1 MSDLMNEERNEK
13 IRKQWLEVIE
23 TNESLFA
30 NLLKKENLPSE
41 KLLEIEKRQKKGQ
54 ELKKRIEDG
63 HIPDEPPIRGYK
75 RVDQQ
80 WVPISEEE
88 ADELDNVMEDLD
100 ESGHITID
108 PCDLDDDDF
117 IDEEK
122 PQPMPEIQKQKE
134 GGNKIIER
142 IRDFFRRKPKH
153 PLSEKTINRIAAG
166 FWGAIAFCA
175 IVFGFTQTI
184 EVFFTVVGLIA
195 IFSFV
200 FGPLLLFWGRAT
212 RPPVKEK
219 TEDDLYGKG
228 WEARQKK
235 LREVGKILE
244 ERDKREGK

>member
-1 MSDLMNEERNEK
+1 MSDLNNKPPARGYKYVDGQLVPMTEAEAAELDTTYMSDLEEWGDVSIEPYGLSKGMNEE
-13 IRKQWLEVIE
+13 QY
-23 TNESLFA
+23 
-30 NLLKKENLPSE
+30 KE
-41 KLLEIEKRQKKGQ
+41 
-54 ELKKRIEDG
+54 
-63 HIPDEPPIRGYK
+63 H
-75 RVDQQ
+75 
-80 WVPISEEE
+80 
-88 ADELDNVMEDLD
+88 LDNY
-100 ESGHITID
+100 
-108 PCDLDDDDF
+108 
-117 IDEEK
+117 
-122 PQPMPEIQKQKE
+122 MPLRKHNGRAKI
-134 GGNKIIER
+134 IIER

>member
-1 MSDLMNEERNEK
+1 MTDLRNEERNEK

-100 ESGHITID
+100 ESGHITIE

-122 PQPMPEIQKQKE
+122 PQPMPEIQKQEE
-134 GGNKIIER
+134 GGKKLIGKIW
-142 IRDFFRRKPKH
+142 DFFSGK
-153 PLSEKTINRIAAG
+153 SDVFGEKFVERFPAF

-184 EVFFTVVGLIA
+184 EAFFSVVGWIV
-195 IFSFV
+195 IFCLFV
-200 FGPLLLFWGRAT
+200 YLPLQIITFLSKKIWRT
-212 RPPVKEK
+212 RKHEIWDFFK
-219 TEDDLYGKG
+219 IK
-228 WEARQKK
+228 WNKK
-235 LREVGKILE
+235 RK
-244 ERDKREGK
+244 